1 MISFLKKIFK
11 ARLVIKKPQEADVLV
26 YEETS
31 LPAAKILFDKYR
43 LSIISVRY
51 EEINLYILLK
61 SLFHNPAR
69 IKQSYIFNYV
79 KCVKPKIIYSFVDNN
94 PAFYKLKN
102 FIHDAIIVSD
112 QRAIRDPF
120 FFNLLKKEKEKLKC
134 DISFVFTENET
145 KELSKYINSSFYL
158 SGPNYNNSLSK
169 INTYDQKIQKVIFIS
184 GKIETPNLNESELF
198 LYEKRIFLQLREYCK
213 KNSLQL
219 FFKEKNGFYDPKF
232 DVNSQSS
239 LDKRKVFF
247 EKFFDTNQDW
257 TFIPHNLDKNSKFY
271 KELFFENS
279 LIIFSDSTLGY
290 EFLSRGFKCVSF
302 TDCFPIYGCE
312 HLFKQKGEFWTNST
326 DYLNLENLIDNVIS
340 LDHTGWGK
348 IYKKYSKNILPHDE
362 DNKFKKSILKTFLY

>member
-11 ARLVIKKPQEADVLV
+11 ARLVIKKPQEAEVLV

-31 LPAAKILFDKYR
+31 LPSAKILFNKYR
-43 LSIISVRY
+43 LSVISVRY

-61 SLFHNPAR
+61 SLISNPVR
-69 IKQSYIFNYV
+69 IKQSYIYNYV

-102 FIHDAIIVSD
+102 FIHNVTIVSD

-134 DISFVFTENET
+134 DISFVFTENER

-158 SGPNYNNSLSK
+158 SGPNYNNSLPK
-169 INTYDQKIQKVIFIS
+169 INKSDQKIRKVIFIS
-184 GKIETPNLNESELF
+184 GKIETPNLNKDELF
-198 LYEKRIFLQLREYCK
+198 LYEKKIFLQLREYCK
-213 KNSLQL
+213 NNSLEL

-232 DVNSQSS
+232 DINSQSKQE
-239 LDKRKVFF
+239 KRKVFF
-247 EKFFDTNQDW
+247 EKFFNTNKNW
-257 TFIPHNLDKNSKFY
+257 TFIPHNLDKNSKLY

-279 LIIFSDSTLGY
+279 LIVFSDSTLGY

-302 TDCFPIYGCE
+302 TDCFPIFGCE
-312 HLFKQKGEFWTNST
+312 HLFKQKGEFWTNSI
-326 DYLNLENLIDNVIS
+326 DYIILENLIDKVIS
-340 LDHTGWGK
+340 LDHLAWEK
-348 IYKKYSKNILPHDE
+348 IYKKYSKNIIPHDE
-362 DNKFKKSILKTFLY
+362 GNKFKRSVLKNFLY